1 MTQFDLTADA
11 IIFRR
16 SCNSFEVLL
25 IQRKNNPFKDKWA
38 LPGGFVDEGE
48 LMIETAQRE
57 LFEETNLT
65 INFVP
70 SDFVG
75 FYDALHR
82 DPRKRIIT
90 FAFTKLID
98 GSNKLKAK
106 DDAKGI
112 AWKKT
117 NDLPNLAFD
126 HQVLI
131 NDAMKHLNL

>member
-25 IQRKNNPFKDKWA
+25 IQRKNIPFKDKWA

-65 INFVP
+65 INFAP

-75 FYDALHR
+75 FYDGLNR

-126 HQVLI
+126 HQDLI